1 MSRNGGVR
9 SVSLLET
16 VPLVRTG
23 PDGFHKSALALIE
36 AGTVWRKKIAVL
48 SNLRILFH
56 IANDGLPTVVHMNV
70 LDPDK
75 LLAGVVAAPV
85 QELPAVRLGVVEH
98 PPPPGLPP
106 IRCSGVA

>member
-56 IANDGLPTVVHMNV
+56 IADDSLPTIVHMDM
-70 LDPDK
+70 LDADK
-75 LLAGVVAAPV
+75 LLAAAT
-85 QELPAVRLGVVEH
+85 
-98 PPPPGLPP
+98 
-106 IRCSGVA
+106 